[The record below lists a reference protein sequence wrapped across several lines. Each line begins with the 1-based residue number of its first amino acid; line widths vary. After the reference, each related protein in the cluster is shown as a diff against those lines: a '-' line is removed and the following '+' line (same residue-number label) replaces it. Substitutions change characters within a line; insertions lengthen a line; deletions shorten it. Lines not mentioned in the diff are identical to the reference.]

1 MGCVLSLSITHSYE
15 IAVEVTSDLSLG
27 VAAFCTL
34 VRLMEGECMPDVPS
48 YAAYQE
54 ALEGHAGPPAAKR
67 TRDNALSGRCSWDS
81 SSCAVTVRVAT
92 TDPYAFPYAE
102 NRCATSRPSLL

>member
-1 MGCVLSLSITHSYE
+1 VWAILKTRNQLIDRTRRYLAQEEPLRGHTVG
-15 IAVEVTSDLSLG
+15 LSLG

-54 ALEGHAGPPAAKR
+54 ALEGRHGPPTANK
-67 TRDNALSGRCSWDS
+67 G
-81 SSCAVTVRVAT
+81 
-92 TDPYAFPYAE
+92 
-102 NRCATSRPSLL
+102 